1 MGQTLNLVRLYPSL
15 VVPQSRV
22 SAVQGSSVDL
32 PCNTAPIAGD
42 RVKLVLWFKN
52 NSSLPVYT

>member
-1 MGQTLNLVRLYPSL
+1 MQQTLKLRLLSL
-15 VVPQSRV
+15 SVPQSRV

-32 PCNTAPIAGD
+32 PCNTAPAAGD

>member
-1 MGQTLNLVRLYPSL
+1 MVHLYPSL
-15 VVPQSRV
+15 AVPQSRV